1 MSNTYTF
8 IAVYSSYIVT
18 VTVGALNTVGQYS
31 HRDVSRDSES
41 ARQHERAEYFR
52 AACDYKPVDAPYP
65 PSPLLMKRADMP
77 ERDRE
82 EENVSESGH
91 NTKENNKNK
100 KKGA

>member
-31 HRDVSRDSES
+31 HRDASRDSEN

-65 PSPLLMKRADMP
+65 PSPLLRKRAAMP
-77 ERDRE
+77 KRQRE
-82 EENVSESGH
+82 EE
-91 NTKENNKNK
+91 TKRGREC
-100 KKGA
+100 